1 MAFNSVHFLIFL
13 PVVLAGY
20 WSLRR
25 SATLRIGFLLAASYY
40 FYMSWNVACA
50 GLILAST
57 VLDYLVGKA
66 MYKAPTKRRRRALLA
81 LSLIGNLGVLGVF
94 KYYNFFLDSFAH
106 AAGLV
111 GDGLALPHHSLLLP
125 VGISFYTFQTLSYTI
140 DIYRGRLEPARGF
153 LRFALFVSFFPQL
166 VAGPIVRASHFLPQ
180 LERDPRF
187 DDHAAQRGL
196 GRILVGLC
204 KKVCIADVLGVAL
217 VDPTFADPSTF
228 GSLHLTIAMYAYAFQ
243 IYYDFSGY
251 SDIAIGAARMFGF
264 DLPINFD
271 RPYLATSLG
280 NFWRRWHISLST
292 WLRDYLYFPLG
303 GSRGSTMRVAFNL
316 AVVMLLGG
324 LWHGAAWG
332 FVVWGALHGGLLG
345 AGRVFRS
352 MTGVNP
358 DRDEQP
364 VVSRIVRILVTF
376 HLVAGCFVVFRAQ
389 EWGVIRDYFT
399 TLAAVRPGT
408 VEVTPVAFAVLMVAA
423 LWEVMPRAWMTSVA
437 VTLVRLPS
445 VIQAGVITVCLLVFA
460 ALGGAS
466 PPFIYFQF

>member
-1 MAFNSVHFLIFL
+1 
-13 PVVLAGY
+13 
-20 WSLRR
+20 
-25 SATLRIGFLLAASYY
+25 
-40 FYMSWNVACA
+40 
-50 GLILAST
+50 
-57 VLDYLVGKA
+57 
-66 MYKAPTKRRRRALLA
+66 
-81 LSLIGNLGVLGVF
+81 
-94 KYYNFFLDSFAH
+94 YNFFLDSFAH
-106 AAGLV
+106 AAGLL
-111 GDGLALPHHSLLLP
+111 GDGLVLPHHTLLLP

-180 LERDPRF
+180 LDRDPQF

-204 KKVCIADVLGVAL
+204 KKCCIADVLGVAL
-217 VDPTFADPSTF
+217 VDPTFADPSAF
-228 GSLHLTIAMYAYAFQ
+228 GSLHLAIAMYAYAFQ

-251 SDIAIGAARMFGF
+251 SDIAIGAAKMFGF

-280 NFWRRWHISLST
+280 DFWRRWHISLST

-324 LWHGAAWG
+324 LRHGAAWG
-332 FVVWGALHGGLLG
+332 FVVWGAIHGVLLG

-352 MTGVNP
+352 LTGVNP

-364 VVSRIVRILVTF
+364 AVSRIVRILVTF
-376 HLVAGCFVVFRAQ
+376 HLVAGCLVVFRAQ
-389 EWGVIRDYFT
+389 DWGVIQDYFT
-399 TLAAVRPGT
+399 TLAAVRPGS
-408 VEVTPVAFAVLMVAA
+408 VEVTPIAMAVLMVAA
-423 LWEVMPRAWMTSVA
+423 LWEVMPRTWITRVA
-437 VTLVRLPS
+437 VTLIRLPS
-445 VIQAGVITVCLLVFA
+445 PVQTGAVTVCLLVFA